1 METTLTVRAYEYARK
16 KHAGQ
21 TRKNSGIPYISHP
34 LAVAE
39 IAEEIVESRGGGY
52 LERELIRIVALL
64 HDVVE
69 DTDAELSDIAELF
82 YDQNNEFI
90 TKITAAIDA
99 LTKRDGETY
108 LDAILR
114 VRENKIARIVKIA
127 DLTHN
132 MSDLKPGT
140 QRDKYSLALY
150 ILEIF

>member
-1 METTLTVRAYEYARK
+1 METTLTVRAYEYAHK